1 LLFGKLLQG
10 KKILS
15 AHCRHTQY
23 NVAMI
28 RPPILFIVLALLGLA
43 SFMLALA
50 VGSYNLSLQQV
61 WHAITQNSGV
71 EHSIVME
78 LRAPRA
84 YVAFVS
90 GGMLALAGALMQV
103 LLRNPLADPY
113 VLGVSGGA
121 SVLALLAMSLG
132 LGAAIISASAFAGA
146 LLSILLVFTL
156 THTQGSWHP
165 ARLLL
170 TGVVLAAGWG
180 AMINFILATSGD
192 QPLRGMLFWLMGDIG
207 PARTGFWPMLLLI
220 AAVVYCVF
228 ISRSLNILARG
239 ELQAGA
245 LGVNVKP
252 LRAGLFLLASLLT
265 ASAVTLVG
273 SVGFIGLIVPHMLR
287 LISGSDH
294 RILLPASILLGGSLL
309 LIADTLARTLI
320 APQQLPV
327 GVITAFIGVP
337 LFLFLLHRSY
347 ASRELP

>member
-1 LLFGKLLQG
+1 MLRPSLLFASLILL
-10 KKILS
+10 S
-15 AHCRHTQY
+15 
-23 NVAMI
+23 
-28 RPPILFIVLALLGLA
+28 LA

-50 VGSYNLSLQQV
+50 VGSYNLSLSQL
-61 WHAITQNSGV
+61 WTAISQSGGV

-113 VLGVSGGA
+113 ILGVSGGA
-121 SVLALLAMSLG
+121 SVMALLAMSLG
-132 LGAAIISASAFAGA
+132 LGATMISASAFAGA
-146 LLSILLVFTL
+146 LLSILLVFAL

-165 ARLLL
+165 TRLLL

-180 AMINFILATSGD
+180 AMINFILSTSGD

-207 PARTGFWPMLLLI
+207 PAPASVWALFVLI
-220 AAVVYCVF
+220 AAVLVCLF

-239 ELQAGA
+239 ELQAAA
-245 LGVNVKP
+245 LGVNIKP
-252 LRAGLFLLASLLT
+252 LRTGLFLLASLLT
-265 ASAVTLVG
+265 AAAVTMVG
-273 SVGFIGLIVPHMLR
+273 SVGFVGLIVPHMLR
-287 LISGSDH
+287 LMIGSDH
-294 RILLPASILLGGSLL
+294 RVLLPASLLLGGSLL

-347 ASRELP
+347 ASRVLS